1 MEKTD
6 HFELWVHERL
16 TASDPAAAWPDSAAG
31 RRQLDLRIAARRRP
45 ALLWAGAAVAVCAA
59 VLVLPGP
66 RLAAQRLWDRVV
78 LGRIQVLIADLDVAG
93 AASGFFSPQNL
104 RLDVNGATSI
114 GDASQRA
121 GFWPRLPE
129 PDVFPVSPTFSVA
142 DATLATLPLRTPA
155 IRYLVARA
163 GGSPGEV
170 PDSWNGAVLQVRVGP
185 VIMADYGGV
194 VLLQSLPFEL
204 VKPSDFDLEL
214 FYRIAFQALG
224 VSDLYS
230 RSLGA
235 DLAVNPALLMFM
247 PREDSHLVHEFPTR
261 SGTGVMIGEVYGPGT
276 SVGLWSG
283 SDRLYAIFSGTGEAK
298 PTRDFLIRV
307 AKTLD

>member
-1 MEKTD
+1 MEKID
-6 HFELWVHERL
+6 RLEEWVHQRMAAWE
-16 TASDPAAAWPDSAAG
+16 PAAVWPDRAAG
-31 RRQLDLRIAARRRP
+31 RSRLDRRIGTRQRP
-45 ALLWAGAAVAVCAA
+45 VLFWAGAATVLCAA

-104 RLDVNGATSI
+104 RLDLNAATSI

-121 GFWPRLPE
+121 GFWPRLPD
-129 PDVFPVSPTFSVA
+129 PDLFPVSPTYSVA

-170 PDSWNGAVLQVRVGP
+170 PDSWAGAVLQVRVGP

-204 VKPSDFDLEL
+204 VKPADFDLEL

-224 VSDLYS
+224 VSELYAQ
-230 RSLGA
+230 SLGA
-235 DLAVNPALLMFM
+235 DLAINPALLMFM

-261 SGTGVMIGEVYGPGT
+261 SGTGVMIGEVYGPG
-276 SVGLWSG
+276 SNLALWSG
-283 SDRLYAIFSGTGEAK
+283 SDRLYALLAGTGEVK
-298 PTRDFLIRV
+298 VSRELLIRV
-307 AKTLD
+307 ANALD

>member
-1 MEKTD
+1 MEKID
-6 HFELWVHERL
+6 RLEEWVHHRMA
-16 TASDPAAAWPDSAAG
+16 ASEPVAAWPDLAAG
-31 RRQLDLRIAARRRP
+31 RSHLDRRTATRQRPVLFWACAAA
-45 ALLWAGAAVAVCAA
+45 ALGAAV
-59 VLVLPGP
+59 LLLPGP

-104 RLDVNGATSI
+104 QLDVNAATSI

-121 GFWPRLPE
+121 GFWPRLPD
-129 PDVFPVSPTFSVA
+129 PDVFPVSPTFTVA
-142 DATLATLPLRTPA
+142 GATLATLPLRTPA
-155 IRYLVARA
+155 IRDLVARA

-204 VKPSDFDLEL
+204 VKPADFDLEL

-235 DLAVNPALLMFM
+235 DLAVNPALLMMM

-276 SVGLWSG
+276 NVGLWRG
-283 SDRLYAIFSGTGEAK
+283 SDRLYAIFSGTGDAK

-307 AKTLD
+307 ANTLD

>member
-1 MEKTD
+1 MEKID
-6 HFELWVHERL
+6 RLEEWVHQRMAAPE
-16 TASDPAAAWPDSAAG
+16 PAAAWPDPAAG
-31 RRQLDLRIAARRRP
+31 RRLLDRRIAARQRP
-45 ALLWAGAAVAVCAA
+45 LMLWAGAAAALCAA

-104 RLDVNGATSI
+104 RLDVSAASSI
-114 GDASQRA
+114 GEASERA
-121 GFWPRLPE
+121 GFSPNLPD
-129 PDVFPVSPTFSVA
+129 PDVFPGSPTYSVA

-170 PDSWNGAVLQVRVGP
+170 PDSWNGAMLEVRVGP
-185 VIMADYGGV
+185 VILADYGGV
-194 VLLQSLPFEL
+194 LLLQSLPFEL
-204 VKPSDFDLEL
+204 VKPVDFDLEL

-224 VSDLYS
+224 ASELYA

-261 SGTGVMIGEVYGPGT
+261 SGNGVMIGEVYGPG
-276 SVGLWSG
+276 SKVALWSG
-283 SDRLYAIFSGTGEAK
+283 SDRLYALYTEEGK
-298 PTRDFLIRV
+298 VTRDFLIRV
-307 AKTLD
+307 ANTLD

>member
-1 MEKTD
+1 MEKID
-6 HFELWVHERL
+6 RLEEWVHQRMAAPE
-16 TASDPAAAWPDSAAG
+16 PAAAWPDPAAG
-31 RRQLDLRIAARRRP
+31 RRLLDRRIAARQRP
-45 ALLWAGAAVAVCAA
+45 LMLWAGAAAALCAA

-104 RLDVNGATSI
+104 RLDVRSASSI
-114 GDASQRA
+114 GEASERA
-121 GFWPRLPE
+121 GFWPRLPD
-129 PDVFPVSPTFSVA
+129 PDVFPGSPTYSVA

-170 PDSWNGAVLQVRVGP
+170 PDSWNGAMLEVRVGP
-185 VIMADYGGV
+185 VILADYGGV

-204 VKPSDFDLEL
+204 VKPVDFDLEL

-224 VSDLYS
+224 ASELYA

-261 SGTGVMIGEVYGPGT
+261 SGNGVMIGEVYGPG
-276 SVGLWSG
+276 SKVALWSG
-283 SDRLYAIFSGTGEAK
+283 SDRLYALFSGTGK
-298 PTRDFLIRV
+298 VTSDFLIRV
-307 AKTLD
+307 ANTLD

>member
-1 MEKTD
+1 MEKID
-6 HFELWVHERL
+6 RLEEWVDQRMA
-16 TASDPAAAWPDSAAG
+16 ASEPAASWPDLAAG
-31 RRQLDLRIAARRRP
+31 RRRLEQRIATRRRP
-45 ALLWAGAAVAVCAA
+45 VLLWAGAAAALCAA

-93 AASGFFSPQNL
+93 AASAFFSPQNVH
-104 RLDVNGATSI
+104 LDVSAAASI
-114 GDASQRA
+114 GEASERA
-121 GFWPRLPE
+121 GFWPHLP
-129 PDVFPVSPTFSVA
+129 DSGVFPGSPTYRVA

-163 GGSPGEV
+163 GGSPGDV
-170 PDSWNGAVLQVRVGP
+170 PDSWNGAMLEVRVGP
-185 VIMADYGGV
+185 VILADYGGV

-204 VKPSDFDLEL
+204 VKPVDFDLEL

-224 VSDLYS
+224 ASELYA

-261 SGTGVMIGEVYGPGT
+261 SGTGVMIGEVYGPG
-276 SVGLWSG
+276 SKVALWSG
-283 SDRLYAIFSGTGEAK
+283 SNRLYALYTEEGKVS
-298 PTRDFLIRV
+298 RDFLIRV
-307 AKTLD
+307 ANTLD